1 MPIRHGLLAL
11 LADGPEHG
19 FGLRAEFERR
29 TGGTW
34 PLNVGQVYTTLTRLV
49 RDGLV
54 EEASRETDGSVRYM
68 LAAAGRAELAD
79 WWRRPV
85 DRATPPRDELAIK
98 LALAVTSPGVDV
110 AAVVGRQRSDNL
122 ARMQRLTTDKRRL
135 PPPGDADGLA
145 RRLVLDHLIFAAEA
159 EARWLDHV
167 EATVRAV
174 RTGTDTATKGRPPHD
189 RA

>member
-11 LADGPEHG
+11 LAEGPDHG
-19 FGLRAEFERR
+19 FRLRAEFERR

-54 EEASRETDGSVRYM
+54 EEASREADGSVRYA
-68 LAAAGRAELAD
+68 LTEAGRAEVEE

-85 DRATPPRDELAIK
+85 DRTTPTRDELAIK
-98 LALAVTSPGVDV
+98 LALAVTSPGVDA
-110 AAVVGRQRSDNL
+110 AAVIQRQRAENL
-122 ARMQRLTTDKRRL
+122 ARMQRHTADKRRL
-135 PPPGDADGLA
+135 PPPDDPEGLS
-145 RRLVLDHLIFAAEA
+145 RRLILDHLIFAADA

-167 EATVRAV
+167 EATVLAV
-174 RTGTDTATKGRPPHD
+174 RNASKGRPT
-189 RA
+189 R